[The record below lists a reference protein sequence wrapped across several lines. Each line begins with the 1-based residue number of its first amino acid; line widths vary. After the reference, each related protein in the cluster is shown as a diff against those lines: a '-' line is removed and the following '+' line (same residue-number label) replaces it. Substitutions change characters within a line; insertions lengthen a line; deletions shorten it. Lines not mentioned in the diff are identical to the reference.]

1 MAELEPESAHDD
13 FLRLFRARDLDGL
26 VALYED
32 DPTMVSADGSTQ
44 SGKAVVREAL
54 AGFLALGGTMELT
67 TRYAARAGDLALLS
81 NAWHLH
87 GTAADGKPL
96 DLRGQ
101 TTEIVRR
108 QADGRW
114 LYVIDHPWGGQ

>member
-1 MAELEPESAHDD
+1 MADLKPESAHDE
-13 FLRLFRARDLDGL
+13 FLRLFKARDLDGL

-32 DPTMVSADGSTQ
+32 DPTMVAADGSMQ
-44 SGKAVVREAL
+44 SGKAAVREAL
-54 AGFLALGGTMELT
+54 AGFLALGGTIDLQ

-81 NAWHLH
+81 NSWHLH
-87 GTAADGKPL
+87 GIGSDGKPL
-96 DLRGQ
+96 DLSGQ
-101 TTEIVRR
+101 TTEVVRR